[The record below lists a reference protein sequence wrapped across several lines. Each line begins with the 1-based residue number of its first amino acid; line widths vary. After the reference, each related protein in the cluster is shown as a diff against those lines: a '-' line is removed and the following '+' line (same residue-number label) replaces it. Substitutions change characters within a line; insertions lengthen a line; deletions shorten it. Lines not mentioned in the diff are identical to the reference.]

1 MATKTRRPG
10 TPSASERFSG
20 RTRLLAG
27 LLAFVLLG
35 SLLAVAVITFATG
48 SDNDG
53 GVVGSGGVAVPTSI
67 VPTDCPTA
75 DKSSATVLTF
85 DNPPPFCLDPSLT
98 YTAVFDTTE
107 GQIRMALDLD
117 RTPNTAN
124 NFVVLTNYGYYDQTL
139 LFRLDPT
146 IAIIQGGSPHTNSWS
161 DPGPGY
167 MIADEGGVFGQGVN
181 GTVGPFTY
189 GPGQLVMARSAGP
202 NSSGA
207 QFFLTSGEAVSIL
220 DNQGSYIVF
229 GSTDAAGL
237 AVLEGIMALY
247 RLDPDSP
254 YGGGR
259 IREALVRSVTIVTG

>member
-35 SLLAVAVITFATG
+35 SLLTVAAITFATG
-48 SDNDG
+48 SDND
-53 GVVGSGGVAVPTSI
+53 GGVAVPTSI

-107 GQIRMALDLD
+107 GEIRMALDLD

-124 NFVVLTNYGYYDQTL
+124 NSQRRTVANTTAVVN
-139 LFRLDPT
+139 
-146 IAIIQGGSPHTNSWS
+146 N
-161 DPGPGY
+161 PG
-167 MIADEGGVFGQGVN
+167 
-181 GTVGPFTY
+181 
-189 GPGQLVMARSAGP
+189 
-202 NSSGA
+202 
-207 QFFLTSGEAVSIL
+207 
-220 DNQGSYIVF
+220 
-229 GSTDAAGL
+229 
-237 AVLEGIMALY
+237 
-247 RLDPDSP
+247 
-254 YGGGR
+254 
-259 IREALVRSVTIVTG
+259 